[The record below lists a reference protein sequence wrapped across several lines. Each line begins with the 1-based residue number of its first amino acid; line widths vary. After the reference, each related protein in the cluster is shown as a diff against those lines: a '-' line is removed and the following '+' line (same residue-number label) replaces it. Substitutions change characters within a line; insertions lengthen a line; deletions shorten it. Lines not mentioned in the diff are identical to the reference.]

1 MASVQSAPNLPQG
14 GAVIPANLN
23 TTQINELWLVSAAEP
38 RPGQTAFIAPCT
50 PQDCIQIDANEML
63 RSSIN
68 LRLKE
73 SGKTIPNT
81 SNVTAYSPPFKIKD
95 DSCSAHR
102 PVFSN
107 NRHSKANNNTP
118 IPMELMVCI
127 VPVAMLL
134 EHDLYKHQAMLQIP
148 LPWPPHQPKLPQ
160 QRSQQDRAI
169 KLRLRRKRV
178 QLRAMGASAMIKCE
192 PYKAKS
198 WHSRCSAKTR
208 LSLQAYNSSSSNRS
222 KADNPLQWHRHLQ
235 QLVRSWTHPLPQN
248 SKAMESR

>member
-14 GAVIPANLN
+14 GAVLPANLN
-23 TTQINELWLVSAAEP
+23 TTQIEQIWLVSAPESHRVKQP
-38 RPGQTAFIAPCT
+38 ITPCT

-63 RSSIN
+63 RNSIN

-81 SNVTAYSPPFKIKD
+81 SNVTAYSPPFKSEN

-102 PVFSN
+102 PVHSN

-118 IPMELMVCI
+118 TPMESMVCI
-127 VPVAMLL
+127 LPVAMVLD
-134 EHDLYKHQAMLQIP
+134 HDLYENQAMHQIP

-169 KLRLRRKRV
+169 KLRLRRRRF
-178 QLRAMGASAMIKCE
+178 QLRAMGVSAMSRCE

-198 WHSRCSAKTR
+198 WHSKCSAKIR
-208 LSLQAYNSSSSNRS
+208 PSLQAYNSSSSNRS
-222 KADNPLQWHRHLQ
+222 KADNPLQWHRLLQ
-235 QLVRSWTHPLPQN
+235 QLLRSWTHPLPQN
-248 SKAMESR
+248 STAMESR